1 MFRRVVWSVS
11 RSAMTVRIAKAAEW
25 IEMPFGMWT
34 WVGPRNYV
42 QGCKRDLSLRD
53 QNIRFWVRDETKTK
67 TFMQF
72 HETETRPRRLIF
84 ATRRDRDFARLR
96 ARHFSRPPT
105 FNIVPKQ

>member
-53 QNIRFWVRDETKTK
+53 
-67 TFMQF
+67 
-72 HETETRPRRLIF
+72 
-84 ATRRDRDFARLR
+84 
-96 ARHFSRPPT
+96 
-105 FNIVPKQ
+105 